1 MHELNLDIFREYDI
15 RGNVEKDF
23 PDHIV
28 IKLGKA
34 FGTAIKRAGGRE
46 IAISG
51 DIRLTTPNLINCFKS
66 GVLTTGI
73 DVINLGLLPT
83 PVNYF
88 SMFHLGVFGAVQ
100 ITGSHNPPE
109 YNGFKFSIDKKPFFG
124 SDIQSL
130 YTIIETNDYDE
141 GEGSEARYKILKNYQ
156 KMILEKIK
164 IEKPMRIVMD
174 CGNAAACI
182 NAPEI
187 FKALGVEVKELFCDP
202 DGSFPNH
209 HPDPSVEEN
218 LKDLVQE
225 IKKGSYDLGIA
236 FDGDGDRIGVVDEKG
251 EIIWSDQ
258 LLSIF
263 LPEVIKNGED
273 ILFDVKCSQSLKD
286 MILKYGGNPVMWK
299 TGHSLIKKKMMELN
313 CKLGGEMSG
322 HIFFADDYY
331 GYDDATYV
339 AARLVQLL
347 SRTDKKLSELSSI
360 VPTYYST
367 PELRMEA
374 KNDKEKFRITKE
386 AVNYFTKNYDCVTI
400 DGVRVKFNDGWGLV
414 RASNTQPVIVCRFEA
429 STPERKI
436 EIQNLIMNKLK
447 EFGQLELENH

>member
-273 ILFDVKCSQSLKD
+273 ILFDVKCSQSLED
-286 MILKYGGNPVMWK
+286 MILKYDGNPVMWK

>member
-273 ILFDVKCSQSLKD
+273 ILFDVKCSQSLED

-429 STPERKI
+429 STLERKI

>member
-1 MHELNLDIFREYDI
+1 MNVNPYIFREYDI
-15 RGNVEKDF
+15 RGKVAEDF
-23 PDHIV
+23 PPEV
-28 IKLGKA
+28 VVSLGKA
-34 FGTAIKRAGGRE
+34 FGTLVKRSGGRE

-51 DIRLTTPNLINCFKS
+51 DIRLTTPDLINFFKE
-66 GVLTTGI
+66 GVLSTGV
-73 DVINLGLLPT
+73 DVINIGIVPT

-88 SMFHLGVFGAVQ
+88 SLFELDVAASVQ

-109 YNGFKFSIDKKPFFG
+109 FNGFKLSLHKKPVYG
-124 SDIQSL
+124 DQIQL
-130 YTIIETNDYDE
+130 IKNFILNLDYDN
-141 GEGSEARYKILKNYQ
+141 GEGSETRYKLLPKYAEMIQSKISINK
-156 KMILEKIK
+156 KMKV
-164 IEKPMRIVMD
+164 VMD
-174 CGNAAACI
+174 CGNAAASI
-182 NAPEI
+182 NAPGI
-187 FKALGVEVKELFCDP
+187 FKALGVEVKELFCDA

-218 LKDLVQE
+218 LQDLIEEV
-225 IKKGSYDLGIA
+225 KKESYDLGIA
-236 FDGDGDRIGVVDEKG
+236 FDGDGDRVGVVDEKG
-251 EIIWSDQ
+251 DIIWSDQ

-263 LPEVIKNGED
+263 LPEIIKNGED
-273 ILFDVKCSQSLKD
+273 ILFDVKCSQSLED

-299 TGHSLIKKKMMELN
+299 TGHSLIKKKMLEIN

-347 SRTDKKLSELSSI
+347 SRSDKKLSELSSI
-360 VPTYYST
+360 IPTYYST

-374 KNDKEKFRITKE
+374 ENDIEKFRITKE

-400 DGVRVKFNDGWGLV
+400 DGVRVKFKDGWGLI

-436 EIQNLIMNKLK
+436 EIQNLIMDKLN
-447 EFGQLELENH
+447 EFGHLELETY

>member
-236 FDGDGDRIGVVDEKG
+236 FDGDGDRVGVVDEKG

-273 ILFDVKCSQSLKD
+273 ILFDVKCSQSLED

>member
-141 GEGSEARYKILKNYQ
+141 GEGSEAMYKILKNYQ

-273 ILFDVKCSQSLKD
+273 ILFDVKCSQSLED

>member
-273 ILFDVKCSQSLKD
+273 ILFDVKCSQSLED

-386 AVNYFTKNYDCVTI
+386 AVNYFTKNYDCVTT

>member
-1 MHELNLDIFREYDI
+1 M
-15 RGNVEKDF
+15 
-23 PDHIV
+23 
-28 IKLGKA
+28 
-34 FGTAIKRAGGRE
+34 
-46 IAISG
+46 
-51 DIRLTTPNLINCFKS
+51 INCFKS

-130 YTIIETNDYDE
+130 YTIIETNEYDE

-236 FDGDGDRIGVVDEKG
+236 FDGDGDRVGVVDEKG

-273 ILFDVKCSQSLKD
+273 ILFDVKCSQSLED

>member
-1 MHELNLDIFREYDI
+1 
-15 RGNVEKDF
+15 
-23 PDHIV
+23 
-28 IKLGKA
+28 
-34 FGTAIKRAGGRE
+34 
-46 IAISG
+46 
-51 DIRLTTPNLINCFKS
+51 
-66 GVLTTGI
+66 
-73 DVINLGLLPT
+73 
-83 PVNYF
+83 
-88 SMFHLGVFGAVQ
+88 
-100 ITGSHNPPE
+100 
-109 YNGFKFSIDKKPFFG
+109 
-124 SDIQSL
+124 
-130 YTIIETNDYDE
+130 
-141 GEGSEARYKILKNYQ
+141 
-156 KMILEKIK
+156 
-164 IEKPMRIVMD
+164 
-174 CGNAAACI
+174 
-182 NAPEI
+182 
-187 FKALGVEVKELFCDP
+187 
-202 DGSFPNH
+202 
-209 HPDPSVEEN
+209 
-218 LKDLVQE
+218 
-225 IKKGSYDLGIA
+225 
-236 FDGDGDRIGVVDEKG
+236 
-251 EIIWSDQ
+251 
-258 LLSIF
+258 
-263 LPEVIKNGED
+263 
-273 ILFDVKCSQSLKD
+273 
-286 MILKYGGNPVMWK
+286 MWK